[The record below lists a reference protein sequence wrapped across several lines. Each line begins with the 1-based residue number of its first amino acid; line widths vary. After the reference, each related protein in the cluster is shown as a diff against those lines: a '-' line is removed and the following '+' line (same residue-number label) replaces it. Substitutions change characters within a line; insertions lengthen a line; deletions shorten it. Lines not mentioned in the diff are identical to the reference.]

1 MYETW
6 STYPPMRRS
15 ATRLWAMRTSTSS
28 PAPLTGLCLFHHR
41 QASASIV
48 QTKQLQASQL
58 PPNSPADRSS
68 PRFCRP
74 ATQSR
79 LFQSAAITNHNPKA
93 EMSSL
98 PTSQAACLE
107 FRENG
112 VDMLAQAEK
121 KMLSMKPAF
130 VSPEVDSTPRQQRL
144 VLQK

>member
-1 MYETW
+1 MEYVPPDEAVSNPTVGNTYLYLICTSDW
-6 STYPPMRRS
+6 SVSFSP
-15 ATRLWAMRTSTSS
+15 SS
-28 PAPLTGLCLFHHR
+28 SLSVYRPN
-41 QASASIV
+41 
-48 QTKQLQASQL
+48 KQLRASQL
-58 PPNSPADRSS
+58 PPNSPADHPS
-68 PRFCRP
+68 PHFCRP

-79 LFQSAAITNHNPKA
+79 LFQSAAITNHNSKP

-98 PTSQAACLE
+98 PTSQDACLE